1 MEGGAQL
8 PGTSNSSQVS
18 GEPQLMN
25 IHKVGGWHPPP
36 TAVCPLDP
44 LLSRLQLQW
53 VEESSC
59 KNTCKQFQSEW
70 PVPSGDL
77 LCDNQ
82 GVLSSYWSNWLSS
95 NIAPGAAA
103 CHTLGLK

>member
-8 PGTSNSSQVS
+8 PGTSDSSQVS

-36 TAVCPLDP
+36 TAACPLDP

-59 KNTCKQFQSEW
+59 KNTCKQFQS
-70 PVPSGDL
+70 GLYL
-77 LCDNQ
+77 LVTCSVTIRVCC
-82 GVLSSYWSNWLSS
+82 GV
-95 NIAPGAAA
+95 IGV
-103 CHTLGLK
+103 TG